1 MNKQVDGTDNVFIK
15 NNLEDIFNR
24 LQNLLVKKG
33 DEYIGHRKDRFHN
46 FNKTAMRNDELAEE
60 SLSGF
65 QAKHITSIDDMI
77 EDLSNNINHPI
88 DKWQEKIE
96 DTIIY
101 YLLLEVMIKCR
112 YKDKDKD
119 KDKDK
124 ISININTPDIKE
136 YFTTIDQDYVKSVK
150 ELNLPFSICRRYQY
164 FSGDSEEIP
173 EMTKINQTCTECRF
187 YYNCRLEINNG

>member
-24 LQNLLVKKG
+24 LHNLLVKKG

-96 DTIIY
+96 DIIIY

-112 YKDKDKD
+112 YKEEAEKLR
-119 KDKDK
+119 K
-124 ISININTPDIKE
+124 IIS
-136 YFTTIDQDYVKSVK
+136 
-150 ELNLPFSICRRYQY
+150 NLSPS
-164 FSGDSEEIP
+164 
-173 EMTKINQTCTECRF
+173 
-187 YYNCRLEINNG
+187 